1 MADSVYLSQPEI
13 TIAGQDL
20 TSQCSSVS
28 MTLGYNPLNATVFGD
43 TGERLAPGLQT
54 VSGTVTFYVSYGA
67 TEVEGVIAGE
77 VGQGDTTIV
86 VKKAAGAISASN
98 PEWTITNTMIADEPI
113 TYTVGE
119 LQVMEI
125 SFTAGSWNRDVTP

>member
-1 MADSVYLSQPEI
+1 
-13 TIAGQDL
+13 
-20 TSQCSSVS
+20 

-43 TGERLAPGLQT
+43 DGERMAPGLKT

-67 TEVEGVIAGE
+67 TEVEGVIADE

-86 VKKAAGAISASN
+86 VKKADAAISASN

-119 LQVMEI
+119 LQIMEI